1 MKIVPVNNKDVL
13 QKSSITSFRE
23 KAACL
28 QQEDFF
34 STHKT
39 PIIVSS
45 VALATL
51 GIGVAGARFKSN
63 KAAQNVEKEVAKNC
77 SEYSKKL
84 SVALEK
90 YLGKKIEPES
100 LSCVISGEELLRELP
115 NLKRENF
122 VPSVQNIKNGIFL
135 ADLHSHSNF
144 SDGKGEV
151 KEILDNVAKY
161 ADKLNQINGKKF
173 IYALTD
179 HDGCEGVK
187 KALSLISQNPQKYKN
202 VKFVTASEISYLIKS
217 NKTSNPYETS
227 EVLVYGFNPFEE
239 KVNKFFTEIQSRRK
253 KLAQDFI
260 ADLNQRF
267 GYANFTF
274 DEFAKTYLGERVCML
289 MNNQWQVHHYG
300 QTKNAIAGLAG
311 FQNRNKEELYKE
323 IMGKTQRNNP
333 TLGYLREKKLVPENF
348 GDDSNIT
355 KICREKYTPRD
366 VENRIDYAGENNF
379 DVIVNIFGGDKNVF
393 GAFAHPYYVT
403 ERTTEYQK
411 TLSDIVAR
419 SNGFIKATE
428 SFHQAYKG
436 NINLKEV
443 EKVNNFI
450 VSKHKLLELGG
461 RDNHERTWL
470 EFT

>member
-1 MKIVPVNNKDVL
+1 MKIAPVNNNDVL

-63 KAAQNVEKEVAKNC
+63 KAAQNVEKEWAKNC

-84 SVALEK
+84 SAALEK

-100 LSCVISGEELLRELP
+100 LSCVISGEELLKELP

-227 EVLVYGFNPFEE
+227 E
-239 KVNKFFTEIQSRRK
+239 EIGRASVGKECVRRCRSRWSP
-253 KLAQDFI
+253 D
-260 ADLNQRF
+260 
-267 GYANFTF
+267 
-274 DEFAKTYLGERVCML
+274 
-289 MNNQWQVHHYG
+289 H
-300 QTKNAIAGLAG
+300 
-311 FQNRNKEELYKE
+311 
-323 IMGKTQRNNP
+323 
-333 TLGYLREKKLVPENF
+333 
-348 GDDSNIT
+348 
-355 KICREKYTPRD
+355 
-366 VENRIDYAGENNF
+366 
-379 DVIVNIFGGDKNVF
+379 
-393 GAFAHPYYVT
+393 
-403 ERTTEYQK
+403 
-411 TLSDIVAR
+411 
-419 SNGFIKATE
+419 
-428 SFHQAYKG
+428 
-436 NINLKEV
+436 
-443 EKVNNFI
+443 
-450 VSKHKLLELGG
+450 
-461 RDNHERTWL
+461 
-470 EFT
+470 